1 MPKTMS
7 TATEADVTGMP
18 KAASGV
24 NCRSASVTT
33 LGSFGCVS
41 QIGTMMGPVAT
52 LPPQLQIEPQKGPP

>member
-41 QIGTMMGPVAT
+41 QIGTMMGPVVT

>member
-24 NCRSASVTT
+24 NCR
-33 LGSFGCVS
+33 C
-41 QIGTMMGPVAT
+41 
-52 LPPQLQIEPQKGPP
+52 KGKSDELADIWYGQS

>member
-24 NCRSASVTT
+24 NCR
-33 LGSFGCVS
+33 C
-41 QIGTMMGPVAT
+41 
-52 LPPQLQIEPQKGPP
+52 KGKRGELADIWYGQS